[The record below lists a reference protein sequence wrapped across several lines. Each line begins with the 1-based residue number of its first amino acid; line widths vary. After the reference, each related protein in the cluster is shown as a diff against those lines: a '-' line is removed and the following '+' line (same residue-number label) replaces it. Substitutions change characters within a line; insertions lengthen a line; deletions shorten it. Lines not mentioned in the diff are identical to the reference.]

1 MGAKAANVE
10 PAVAWLM
17 AQAEFSHVDLAPY
30 PAGPNAKIDAQ
41 INRIAQELAGEGW
54 PCSSISAL
62 TSKSIKHR
70 RCIRTDQ

>member
-30 PAGPNAKIDAQ
+30 PAGANAIIDRGTGVFVFSLLLLGTA
-41 INRIAQELAGEGW
+41 
-54 PCSSISAL
+54 P
-62 TSKSIKHR
+62 
-70 RCIRTDQ
+70 